1 MSFCMYMRGDMD
13 LGVAA
18 GPAVVCAGFSL
29 IPDRNASYLRVWVRD
44 LNVKLVLPAGEAG
57 SRAAG

>member
-1 MSFCMYMRGDMD
+1 M
-13 LGVAA
+13 
-18 GPAVVCAGFSL
+18 
-29 IPDRNASYLRVWVRD
+29 IPDQNASYAHVSVRD